1 MTETEQTA
9 AGCPAPGQ
17 TAIRTWPPYRTTG
30 PFSDTRSRFEGD
42 GVRYKAKLIGVDP
55 VPQAQGE
62 KMCLDSMMK
71 LKGFEA
77 AARKQ
82 GKHKM
87 RIWLKI
93 SSSGLKILDERTGIV
108 LHDQDRTRISSL
120 TKDMSDP
127 RALAYIY
134 KHEDVFVLFYIKT
147 ANQADPILLDI
158 MEVCQRVDQETSR
171 QPTKTQDVS
180 LVGLNDGSASLVTG
194 VSLVGLDDGSASLV
208 TEATNGNIFSPPPDS
223 SSGHTNQT
231 SSCNE
236 LMEIFSPSPREPL
249 SPDNI
254 SSVSQPVFPAE
265 SPQPTLSTA
274 QILSMFP
281 TSPPG
286 GSPYVSPPL
295 SPSAMPWGQQGPLGT
310 QWTGSWPP
318 TPAVPPGVTA
328 PPAVVQT
335 QPGFMF
341 TMSPAAPPSFNDYPN
356 PLNAVSSPNGTTVAP
371 GAPALDNNPFL

>member
-9 AGCPAPGQ
+9 ASCPAPGQ
-17 TAIRTWPPYRTTG
+17 TAVRTWPPYRTTG

-42 GVRYKAKLIGVDP
+42 GVRYKAKLIGMDP
-55 VPQAQGE
+55 VPEAQGE

-134 KHEDVFVLFYIKT
+134 KHEDVYILFYIKT

-171 QPTKTQDVS
+171 QPTKTQVRHDPTRRSQFFYFYLLQISVC
-180 LVGLNDGSASLVTG
+180 LF
-194 VSLVGLDDGSASLV
+194 
-208 TEATNGNIFSPPPDS
+208 EATNGNIFSPPPDS

-249 SPDNI
+249 SPNNI

-265 SPQPTLSTA
+265 SPQQTLSTA

-295 SPSAMPWGQQGPLGT
+295 SPSAMPWGQQGALGT

-328 PPAVVQT
+328 PPAVAQP